1 MLGMI
6 SDLSA
11 EDRRAISDFRR
22 SPLGIAQNLLVLSF
36 PKKGPAGFEQFVT
49 APSGIHN
56 APLGQV
62 HVALH
67 VSRSASLPGKF
78 PLPRP

>member
-36 PKKGPAGFEQFVT
+36 PKKGSAGFEQFVT

-56 APLGQV
+56 APLVTG

-67 VSRSASLPGKF
+67 YSQASSTET
-78 PLPRP
+78 RP